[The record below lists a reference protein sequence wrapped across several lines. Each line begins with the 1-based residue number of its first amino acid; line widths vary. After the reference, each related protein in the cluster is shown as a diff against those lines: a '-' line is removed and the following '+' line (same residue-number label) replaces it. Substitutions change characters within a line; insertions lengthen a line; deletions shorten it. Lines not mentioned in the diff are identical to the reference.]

1 VRSLGLKP
9 PAPYKLGI
17 TPTGPFTNPNTAV
30 AISAAAP
37 HSHLLPAISFF
48 VPMAASHPKMFKS
61 SSTDESEIRKLV
73 DDHLLPP
80 RAILQWRPVKDEE
93 IPTPNTNEIMV
104 SKSFFERVFELPAS
118 DFFRDLLNHFKIEL
132 IHLNPIS
139 ILQIT
144 VVTSHP

>member
-1 VRSLGLKP
+1 M
-9 PAPYKLGI
+9 
-17 TPTGPFTNPNTAV
+17 GPFMNPNAAT
-30 AISAAAP
+30 AISTVAP
-37 HSHLLPAISFF
+37 HSCLLPTISFF
-48 VPMAASHPKMFKS
+48 IPVAASRPEMFKS
-61 SSTDESEIRKLV
+61 SSIDESEIRKLV

-80 RAILQWRPVKDEE
+80 RAILQLRLAKDEE
-93 IPTPNTNEIMV
+93 IPTPNTNEIVV
-104 SKSFFERVFELPAS
+104 SKSFFQRGFELPAC